1 MDIINSKHGTTTGLL
16 IFPLWGFVFSK
27 SSTLNTYFDNSE
39 IDIFIIKNCFK
50 RQELIMVN
58 WVIVLALHST
68 SSHNNQSEMCVHNLT
83 HSNQQK
89 TNSTRLTNVWKEFSQ
104 TNFTSHA
111 PDPIV

>member
-1 MDIINSKHGTTTGLL
+1 
-16 IFPLWGFVFSK
+16 
-27 SSTLNTYFDNSE
+27 
-39 IDIFIIKNCFK
+39 
-50 RQELIMVN
+50 MVD

-111 PDPIV
+111 PDPITCVDADLRDSGPRADQIPGEHCNHAY